1 MILIENDYPNNKTNI
16 FLDKDRVIWVEEIL
30 NSCDLVW
37 CTKWKD
43 KYSIYTTRP
52 SFPIGDVSL
61 LYEVY
66 VPEDKQCFMDFAKYM
81 IENIDFLLST
91 FPTKS
96 EGDEDQED
104 VQDLDVYNNIWK
116 FLD

>member
-1 MILIENDYPNNKTNI
+1 MILIENDYPNNKSNV
-16 FLDKDRVIWVEEIL
+16 FLDKERVIWIEEIL

-43 KYSIYTTRP
+43 RYSIYTTQP
-52 SFPIGDVSL
+52 SFPVGEVSL

-66 VPEDKQCFMDFAKYM
+66 VPEDKQYFMEFAKYM

-91 FPTKS
+91 FHTKS
-96 EGDEDQED
+96 SNDKED
-104 VQDLDVYNNIWK
+104 VQDLDMYNNIWK